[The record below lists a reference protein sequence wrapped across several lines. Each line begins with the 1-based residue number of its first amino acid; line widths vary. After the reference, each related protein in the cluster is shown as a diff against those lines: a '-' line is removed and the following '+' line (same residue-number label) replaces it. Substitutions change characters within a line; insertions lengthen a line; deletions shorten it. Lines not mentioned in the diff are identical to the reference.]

1 MSCCVN
7 SFDQKGDSYSV
18 FERNRQEVEIDII
31 NFAEALT
38 TKTTTSV
45 VAVASVCDHSVVDNT
60 IDTTTHPVDGLHKT
74 RVVGSFVSTT
84 NNLKD
89 QFSP

>member
-1 MSCCVN
+1 MSCFAN
-7 SFDQKGDSYSV
+7 SFDQEVDSYSV
-18 FERNRQEVEIDII
+18 FERDRQEVEIDII

-38 TKTTTSV
+38 TTSV
-45 VAVASVCDHSVVDNT
+45 VVVASVCDHSFVDNT
-60 IDTTTHPVDGLHKT
+60 IDTTTHPGDGLHKT